1 MWVIFKKEITS
12 FFSSIIGYIAIVV
25 FLVAMGLFLWVFPDT
40 NILDYGYATLDQLF
54 EFAPWVLM
62 FLIPAICM
70 RSFAE
75 EFKTGTIELLATH
88 PLSDFQIILGKY
100 FASLVLLFFAL
111 VPTLFYYVTIF
122 LLSVPVGNVD
132 TGAIIGSYI
141 GLFLLGAAFVAIGLF
156 TSSLTEN
163 QIVAFILGMFFCFV
177 FYMGFN
183 FISEFEVFY
192 GEMAYWLKQVG
203 IRAHYKSISRGVI
216 DTRDVIYFLSLGGIF
231 IYGTK
236 TVLES
241 RKW

>member
-12 FFSSIIGYIAIVV
+12 FFSSIIGYIAITV
-25 FLVAMGLFLWVFPDT
+25 FLVAMGLFLWVFPET

-75 EFKTGTIELLATH
+75 EFKRGTIELLATH
-88 PLSDFQIILGKY
+88 PLSDFQIIIGKY
-100 FASLVLLFFAL
+100 GASLILLLFSL
-111 VPTLFYYVTIF
+111 LPTLFYYYTIYF
-122 LLSVPVGNVD
+122 LSAPVGNVD

-141 GLFLLGAAFVAIGLF
+141 GLFLLGATFVAIGLF
-156 TSSLTEN
+156 ASSLTEN
-163 QIVAFILGMFFCFV
+163 QIVAFIVGMFFCFL

-183 FISEFEVFY
+183 FISQFETFFGIV
-192 GEMAYWLKQVG
+192 AYWIKQVG
-203 IRAHYKSISRGVI
+203 IRAHYQSISRGVI
-216 DTRDVIYFLSLGGIF
+216 DTRDVVYFGSVIVVFLYL
-231 IYGTK
+231 TK